1 MIEAQVDELG
11 KDSIEVP
18 DHELFDVRPDRQAI
32 LPRDPTQ
39 APDAVAGLRQDDG
52 GARVGQIPD
61 RDGAICLDEP
71 VGARG

>member
-18 DHELFDVRPDRQAI
+18 DHELSDGRPHRQPM
-32 LPRDPTQ
+32 LPRDPAH

-61 RDGAICLDEP
+61 RDAAICLGEP
-71 VGARG
+71 VGAGG